1 MRILASQELN
11 PMIIPPDILKTILH
25 KIEDDIKSNARLK
38 LCEDPETN
46 IWSYYGTVKLTPIV
60 LQDYLMLI
68 LTVPL
73 VDHSLQMNLYKV
85 HNLPMLHLTL
95 NVHAQYKLEGP
106 YLATMVDGMFISLP
120 TALDI
125 RLCLMTNGH
134 LCMFNQALYPVD
146 NTNWCIYALFINDMN
161 KIKKNCIIKTLNQMT
176 NLAYNLDG
184 YLWAI
189 SALASEKLQV
199 RCVMETHVITIHPPL
214 QIVDV
219 GNGCE
224 AYSASIYIPTK
235 PELTA
240 TMQLITRSQ
249 FFLDYNFNYTNVSSF
264 IVWYKTDFVKLTK
277 KEIESLKAKVLKLPT
292 MSMDVFDKTLETI
305 DEHYPFSLSP
315 KLILALLVITGI
327 CFIVFG
333 IPFIWYKR
341 KTTLTTSTV
350 GNLSKLIPSLTKKK
364 PFLNSLLPNIR
375 INITY
380 Q

>member
-25 KIEDDIKSNARLK
+25 KVEDDIKSNARLK

-46 IWSYYGTVKLTPIV
+46 IWSYYGTVKLTPIG

-68 LTVPL
+68 LTVSL

-85 HNLPMLHLTL
+85 HNLPMLHPTL
-95 NVHAQYKLEGP
+95 NVHVQYELEGP
-106 YLATMVDGMFISLP
+106 YLATMMDGMFISLP

-134 LCMFNQALYPVD
+134 LYMFDQALYPVD
-146 NTNWCIYALFINDMN
+146 NTNWCLYALFINDMN
-161 KIKKNCIIKTLNQMT
+161 KIKKNCIIKTLNRTT
-176 NLAYNLDG
+176 NLAYSLDG

-189 SALASEKLQV
+189 SALTSEKLQV

-214 QIVDV
+214 QTVDV

-235 PELTA
+235 SELTA
-240 TMQLITRSQ
+240 TMQSITRSQ
-249 FFLDYNFNYTNVSSF
+249 FFLDYNFNYTNVSNF
-264 IVWYKTDFVKLTK
+264 IVWYKTDFINLTK
-277 KEIESLKAKVLKLPT
+277 EEIESLKAKVLKLPT

-315 KLILALLVITGI
+315 KLILAY
-327 CFIVFG
+327 C
-333 IPFIWYKR
+333 W
-341 KTTLTTSTV
+341 
-350 GNLSKLIPSLTKKK
+350 
-364 PFLNSLLPNIR
+364 
-375 INITY
+375 
-380 Q
+380 